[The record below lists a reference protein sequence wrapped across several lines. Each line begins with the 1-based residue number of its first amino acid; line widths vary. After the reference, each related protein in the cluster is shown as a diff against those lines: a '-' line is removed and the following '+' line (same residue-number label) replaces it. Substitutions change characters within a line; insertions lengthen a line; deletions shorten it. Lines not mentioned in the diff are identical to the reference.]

1 MCCDLALRRK
11 KYNFIVNK
19 FKMLVFKLAI
29 VNKTMLTRSQTGI
42 TFTYRSL
49 INNDGNIKQP
59 NSTES
64 KIMKPSK

>member
-29 VNKTMLTRSQTGI
+29 VNKTMLTEI
-42 TFTYRSL
+42 TNRH
-49 INNDGNIKQP
+49 NIYLSIV
-59 NSTES
+59 N
-64 KIMKPSK
+64 